1 MQFFKRKVMY
11 PQRRTD
17 ETSKTLDKLFAEY
30 AAHLKRVRESLPEG
44 ARVLADAGFHD
55 GTIKEVKHLSKSELQ
70 IVVAGGG
77 YGALDY
83 GEYILSFTGVKKAWV
98 PYTIVGDTW
107 LYEEMHLSVDNT
119 FDYQVLLVKDEIR
132 IQATDV
138 RVIPTG
144 PRKRQ
149 RRT

>member
-11 PQRRTD
+11 PHRRTT
-17 ETSKTLDKLFAEY
+17 ETSRAIDKLFAEY
-30 AAHLKRVRESLPEG
+30 ASHLKKVRASLPEG
-44 ARVLADAGFHD
+44 ARALADVTFHD
-55 GTIKEVKHLSKSELQ
+55 ATIKEVKHLSRKELQ
-70 IVVAGGG
+70 IVVEGGG
-77 YGALDY
+77 YETLDY

-107 LYEEMHLSVDNT
+107 LYAEMHLSGDNM

-138 RVIPTG
+138 RVIPASTNV
-144 PRKRQ
+144 RKISK
-149 RRT
+149 